1 MLRIDFDVELTIN
14 DKPVNVRE
22 MLDVNQ
28 DDLSNEFA
36 AQASRYA
43 YVAVMAAQA
52 EWAMNEAKDAV
63 KQEEATAFMEAK
75 KLVGDNGKTIT
86 DGQAEQMV
94 KIDEVC
100 VELHQKQNEAEYKF
114 KVLQALAKSF
124 EQRADMLQSL
134 GAKARAEYD
143 MTAMK
148 MSEIPSSRKTV
159 AR

>member
-1 MLRIDFDVELTIN
+1 MLHIDFDVELTIN

-43 YVAVMAAQA
+43 YVAVMTAQA
-52 EWAMNEAKDAV
+52 EWAMNEADDAV
-63 KQEEATAFMEAK
+63 KQEEAAAFMEFK
-75 KLVGDNGKTIT
+75 KLICDNGKSMT
-86 DGQAEQMV
+86 DDQAEQMV
-94 KIDEVC
+94 KLDEAC
-100 VELHQKQNEAEYKF
+100 VVIRRKYNEAKYKF
-114 KVLQALAKSF
+114 KVLQALARSF

-148 MSEIPSSRKTV
+148 TSEIPSSRKPA